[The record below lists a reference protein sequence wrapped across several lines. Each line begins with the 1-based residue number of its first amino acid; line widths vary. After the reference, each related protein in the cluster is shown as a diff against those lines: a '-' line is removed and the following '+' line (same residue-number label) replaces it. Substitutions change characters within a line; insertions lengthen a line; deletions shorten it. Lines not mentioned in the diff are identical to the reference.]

1 MAAAS
6 GTATTSGETV
16 TGEAASGTVTR
27 GGGRV
32 RGPTAVWTTAV
43 ATADSAVRSVSLMA
57 ASGSASCRGEVV
69 VTAMGL
75 MGVEVG
81 VTAMGLTGVAG
92 QWIMTAREAT

>member
-1 MAAAS
+1 
-6 GTATTSGETV
+6 
-16 TGEAASGTVTR
+16 
-27 GGGRV
+27 
-32 RGPTAVWTTAV
+32 
-43 ATADSAVRSVSLMA
+43 MA

-81 VTAMGLTGVAG
+81 VTAMGLMGVAG